1 MLLYA
6 TNNINN
12 TFSYR
17 LKKKVGHMKHIH
29 GFEKPP
35 RVSFRRSLIIF
46 IGNVIGIYLI
56 SFFELGVTVQAF
68 DDIILFVLFMSI
80 INALLWPIL
89 TRILMPFLVLTFG
102 IGTLILNGLLLENI
116 GPFFGIEVQGP
127 AIILAPLAMAFVTT
141 LLSTLLTIEDEGS
154 YYRSV
159 YRDAEKK
166 RKDEIKDYPGL
177 IIVEIDGLAYDV
189 LIEAVNKG
197 IMPTVKSMMDTTHNI
212 RMWETDLSSQTGA
225 SQAGILHGNNED
237 ITAFRWIEKENDN
250 QMMQC
255 SGVSKVKV
263 LESRIS
269 DGNGLL
275 VDNGASRSNLF
286 SGDTDNVIFTFSKI
300 LNIRKLYNKAWFSVF
315 SNPSNFAR
323 IISLF
328 LAEMLLEIISQIK
341 HRIKNIQP
349 RIKRGIAYIPV
360 RAATNVFMREINTS
374 TLIGDMMVGDIDVA
388 YSTYLGYDEI
398 AHHSGVRDEDSWF
411 ALEGMD
417 KQIKRLINTNKYT
430 PRQYQFVIQSDHGQT
445 NGATFKQRYGE
456 SFEDFVKSL
465 LPADMKMFAKMT
477 SNEDHYA
484 ESFLPFSKKNDDLID
499 KSEQKELGDSEVI
512 VLASGNLAMI
522 YLTQWSHRLTYEEI
536 QKFFP
541 ELIPGIVN
549 NEYIGFLV
557 VKSSEKGNMA
567 IGKNGTYY
575 LDSDEII
582 GENPLEGFGKNIV
595 RHLKRNVSF
604 KYTPDILV
612 NSFYDEENDEV
623 CAFEEL
629 VGSHGGAGGSQSKP
643 FILYPSSWNIDEG
656 EIVGA
661 ESIYRIL
668 KSNLK
673 KLKEGTNED

>member
-1 MLLYA
+1 
-6 TNNINN
+6 
-12 TFSYR
+12 
-17 LKKKVGHMKHIH
+17 MKHIH

-349 RIKRGIAYIPV
+349 RIKRGIAYIPI

>member
-1 MLLYA
+1 M
-6 TNNINN
+6 
-12 TFSYR
+12 
-17 LKKKVGHMKHIH
+17 VDDMKYIQ
-29 GFEKPP
+29 GFEEPP
-35 RVSFRRSLIIF
+35 QVSFKRSLIIF
-46 IGNVIGIYLI
+46 IGNVIGLCLV
-56 SFFELGVTVQAF
+56 SFFELGVSLQAF
-68 DDIILFVLFMSI
+68 DNIALFVIFLSL

-102 IGTLILNGLLLENI
+102 IGTLILNGLILGYI
-116 GPFFGIEVQGP
+116 GPLFGIHVNGP

-141 LLSTLLTIEDEGS
+141 VLSTLLTIEDDGS

-166 RKDEIKDYPGL
+166 RKNQVKDYPGL

-189 LIEAVNKG
+189 LMEAVEDG
-197 IMPTVKSMMDTTHNI
+197 VMPTVKSMMESTHNL

-255 SGVSKVKV
+255 SGVSMVKV

-323 IISLF
+323 IVSLF
-328 LAEMLLEIISQIK
+328 LAEMVLEIISQLK
-341 HRIKNIQP
+341 HWIKNIQP
-349 RIKRGIAYIPV
+349 RINRGITYIPV

-398 AHHSGVRDEDSWF
+398 AHHSGVRDEDSWY
-411 ALEGMD
+411 ALRGMD
-417 KQIKRLINTNKYT
+417 KQIKRLIKTNKYT
-430 PRQYQFVIQSDHGQT
+430 PRKYQFVIQSDHGQT

-465 LPADMKMFAKMT
+465 LPANMKMFAKMT

-484 ESFLPFSKKNDDLID
+484 ESFMPFSKQNDDLID
-499 KSEQKELGDSEVI
+499 KTEQKKLGDSEVI

-536 QKFFP
+536 QLFFP

-595 RHLKRNVSF
+595 KHLKRNVSF

-612 NSFYDEENDEV
+612 NSFYDEEKDEV

-629 VGSHGGAGGSQSKP
+629 VGSHGGVGGSQSKP
-643 FILYPSSWNIDEG
+643 FILYPSDWNIDEG

-668 KSNLK
+668 KNNLK
-673 KLKEGTNED
+673 KLKEKPDED

>member
-1 MLLYA
+1 MERIY
-6 TNNINN
+6 N
-12 TFSYR
+12 
-17 LKKKVGHMKHIH
+17 
-29 GFEKPP
+29 FEKPP
-35 RVSFRRSLIIF
+35 QVSLKRSIIIF
-46 IGNVIGIYLI
+46 IGNIIGIYLI
-56 SFFELGVTVQAF
+56 SFFELGVTFKAF
-68 DDIILFVLFMSI
+68 DDIALFVIFISI

-89 TRILMPFLVLTFG
+89 TKILMPFLVLTFG
-102 IGTLILNGLLLENI
+102 IGTLILNGLILQFI
-116 GPFFGIEVQGP
+116 GPLFGIEVNGP
-127 AIILAPLAMAFVTT
+127 ALILVPLSMAFVTT
-141 LLSTLLTIEDEGS
+141 ILSTLLTIEDDGS

-166 RKDEIKDYPGL
+166 RKKNIKNYPGL
-177 IIVEIDGLAYDV
+177 IIIEIDGLAYDV
-189 LIEAVNKG
+189 LLEAVNNG
-197 IMPTVKSMMDTTHNI
+197 IMPTVKSMMDTTHNL

-255 SGVSKVKV
+255 SGVSKVKE

-286 SGDTDNVIFTFSKI
+286 SGDTDNVFFTFSKI
-300 LNIRKLYNKAWFSVF
+300 LNIRKLYNQAWFSVV

-323 IISLF
+323 IVSLF
-328 LAEMLLEIISQIK
+328 LAEMILEIISQIK

-349 RIKRGIAYIPV
+349 RITRGITYIPV

-398 AHHSGVRDEDSWF
+398 AHHSGVRDEDSWY
-411 ALEGMD
+411 ALKGMD
-417 KQIKRLINTNKYT
+417 KQIKRLIKTNKYT
-430 PRQYQFVIQSDHGQT
+430 PRKYQFVIQSDHGQT
-445 NGATFKQRYGE
+445 NGATFKQRYGQ

-465 LPADMKMFAKMT
+465 LPANMKMFAKMT

-484 ESFLPFSKKNDDLID
+484 ESFIPFSKKNDDLID
-499 KSEQKELGDSEVI
+499 NKEQQQLGDSEVI

-522 YLTQWSHRLTYEEI
+522 YLTQWSYRLTYEEI
-536 QKFFP
+536 QRFFP

-557 VKSSEKGNMA
+557 VKSSEKGNMV

-575 LDSDEII
+575 LDSDEFI
-582 GENPLEGFGKNIV
+582 GENPLEGFGKNIAK
-595 RHLKRNVSF
+595 HIKRNISF

-612 NSFYDEENDEV
+612 NSFYDEEKDEV

-643 FILYPSSWNIDEG
+643 FILYPSDWNIDE
-656 EIVGA
+656 EELIGA

-668 KSNLK
+668 KDNLK
-673 KLKEGTNED
+673 KLKEKTVED